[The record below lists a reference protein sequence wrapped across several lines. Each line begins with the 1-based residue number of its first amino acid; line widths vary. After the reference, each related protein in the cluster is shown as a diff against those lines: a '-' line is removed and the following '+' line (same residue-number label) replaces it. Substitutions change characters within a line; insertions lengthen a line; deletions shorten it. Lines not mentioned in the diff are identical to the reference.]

1 MKTLERIEKEYE
13 NFKAEV
19 LSKSKEKIYS
29 LYDKISFYENIYE
42 FILNAEDETVELIK
56 NVILEKLYKAYL
68 SKEYIN
74 MCDYEEVEKF
84 LKISA
89 L

>member
-56 NVILEKLYKAYL
+56 NIILEKLYKAYL
-68 SKEYIN
+68 SKENIN

-84 LKISA
+84 LKISV